1 MKHLRYYVI
10 LIAMGAAW
18 GAVFP
23 ITKIAVSTG
32 YKPYGILVWQAVIG
46 IVLSGAV
53 TLARR
58 RKLTLKREYIWLFV
72 GISILGSV
80 APNYFTYT
88 AAAHLPAGIISIVI
102 ALVPLF
108 SMPIALALGF
118 EKPSAIRFLGALSGG
133 AAIILLIGP
142 EASLPDPAK
151 IGFLFLA
158 LIAPLIYAA
167 EGNFMTW
174 YGPRGL
180 DAMQILFGASVVG
193 LAISVPMAVGL
204 GQVIT
209 PFQPWHAPEQA
220 IFFAAILNWA
230 AYVSFVWLIA
240 RTGPVFSSQVAYL
253 VTAWGIVWSML
264 FLGERYSIW
273 VWAAF
278 GLMILGIL
286 LVRPREGKDA

>member
-1 MKHLRYYVI
+1 
-10 LIAMGAAW
+10 MGAAW

-46 IVLSGAV
+46 IVLSGVV
-53 TLARR
+53 TLVRR
-58 RKLTLKREYIWLFV
+58 RKLKFRREHIWLFV
-72 GISILGSV
+72 GISVLGSV

-108 SMPIALALGF
+108 AMPIALMLGF
-118 EKPSAIRFLGALSGG
+118 EKPSAMRLMGALSGA
-133 AAIILLIGP
+133 AAIALLIGP
-142 EASLPDPAK
+142 EASLPDPSK
-151 IGFLFLA
+151 IGFVLLA
-158 LIAPLIYAA
+158 LVAPLIYAA

-180 DAMQILFGASVVG
+180 DAMQILFGASVIG
-193 LAISVPMAVGL
+193 LVISLPMAVGL
-204 GQVIT
+204 GQAIS
-209 PFQPWHAPEQA
+209 PFQPWDAPRQA
-220 IFFAAILNWA
+220 IFYAAILNWA

-240 RTGPVFSSQVAYL
+240 RAGPVFSSQVAYL
-253 VTAWGIVWSML
+253 VTGWGIVWSML
-264 FLGERYSIW
+264 FLGERYSLW

-278 GLMILGIL
+278 GLMLFGIL
-286 LVRPREGKDA
+286 LVRPKAQE

>member
-1 MKHLRYYVI
+1 
-10 LIAMGAAW
+10 MGATW

-32 YKPYGILVWQAVIG
+32 YKAYGILVWQAVIG
-46 IVLSGAV
+46 IVLSGAI
-53 TLARR
+53 TLIRG
-58 RKLTLKREYIWLFV
+58 RKLTFRREHLGLFI

-80 APNYFTYT
+80 APNYFSYT
-88 AAAHLPAGIISIVI
+88 ASAELPAGIISIVI

-118 EKPSAIRFLGALSGG
+118 EKPSMVRFLGAACG
-133 AAIILLIGP
+133 AAAIFLLIGP
-142 EASLPDPAK
+142 EASLPDPSK
-151 IGFLFLA
+151 LGFLFLA
-158 LIAPLIYAA
+158 LFAPLFYGA

-174 YGPRGL
+174 YGARGL

-193 LAISVPMAVGL
+193 LVISTPLAIGL

-209 PFQPWHAPEQA
+209 PFQVWNAPEWS
-220 IFFAAILNWA
+220 IFSAAILNWA

-240 RTGPVFSSQVAYL
+240 RAGPVFSSQVAYL
-253 VTAWGIVWSML
+253 VTGWGIVWSML
-264 FLGERYSIW
+264 FLDERYSIW

-278 GLMILGIL
+278 ALMLLGIL
-286 LVRPREGKDA
+286 LVRPREQDT

>member
-1 MKHLRYYVI
+1 MTQWRYYAV
-10 LIAMGAAW
+10 LITMGAAW

-46 IVLSGAV
+46 IVLSGGV

-58 RKLTLKREYIWLFV
+58 RKLLFRRDYIGLFV

-88 AAAHLPAGIISIVI
+88 ASAQIPAGIISIVI

-108 SMPIALALGF
+108 SMPMALALGF
-118 EKPSAIRFLGALSGG
+118 ERLSALRVLGALCG
-133 AAIILLIGP
+133 ALAIALLIGP
-142 EASLPDPAK
+142 QASLPDPSK
-151 IGFLFLA
+151 IGFVFLA
-158 LIAPLIYAA
+158 LVAPFIYAG

-174 YGPRGL
+174 YGARGL

-193 LAISVPMAVGL
+193 LVISGPLALGL

-209 PFQPWHAPEQA
+209 PFQPWHAPETA
-220 IFFAAILNWA
+220 IFSAALLNWA
-230 AYVSFVWLIA
+230 AYVGFVWLIA
-240 RTGPVFSSQVAYL
+240 RAGPVFSSQVAYL
-253 VTAWGIVWSML
+253 VTGWGIIWSML

-278 GLMILGIL
+278 GLMLLGIL
-286 LVRPREGKDA
+286 LVRPKVQA

>member
-1 MKHLRYYVI
+1 VTQLRYYAV

-46 IVLSGAV
+46 IVLSGVV
-53 TLARR
+53 TLVRR
-58 RKLTLKREYIWLFV
+58 RKLSFRREHIGLFL
-72 GISILGSV
+72 GISLLGSV
-80 APNYFTYT
+80 IPNYFTYT
-88 AAAHLPAGIISIVI
+88 ATAHLPAGVISIVI

-108 SMPIALALGF
+108 SMPMALMLGF
-118 EKPSAIRFLGALSGG
+118 EKASAIRFLGAISG
-133 AAIILLIGP
+133 AAAIGLLIGP
-142 EASLPDPAK
+142 EASLPDPSK

-158 LIAPLIYAA
+158 LVAPLIYAA

-193 LAISVPMAVGL
+193 LVISVPMAVGL

-209 PFQPWHAPEQA
+209 PFQPWDAPVRA

-253 VTAWGIVWSML
+253 VTGWGIIWSMV

-273 VWAAF
+273 VWGAF
-278 GLMILGIL
+278 GLMLLGIL
-286 LVRPREGKDA
+286 LVRPKAQE